1 MPGGTPQTLTPFL
14 WRAENLYADR
24 EVVSRTHTGIERYD
38 YRTYGDR
45 TAQLAAALDET
56 GHGDGDRVGTFCWN
70 HHRHFETY
78 FGVPGIGAQLHT
90 INPLLPDG
98 HVQHIVE
105 SAADRTIFVDRSFL
119 PTLEAARTDDPDA
132 FASVERYVV
141 MGEDVPETTLEP
153 AVAYESFLDGHP
165 TDYDWPQLDGDQ
177 PAGMCFT
184 SGTTGKPKGVEYTHQ
199 MLWGHTMGMLSPQ
212 GIPMADD
219 DVVMPVV
226 PMFHVNAWGIP
237 FAATA
242 GGAKHVYPGPQPD
255 PGDLADLIEAEGVT
269 VTAGVPTVWL
279 GLMEYMEDTA
289 VDLSSLEAVVVGGSA
304 APEAMIRFFDD
315 HGVEL
320 LHAWGMTETSPIGTV
335 SHVKTGL
342 QGADYGAQLAKR
354 TKQGLV
360 LPGLEFRVVGDDGE
374 EVAWNGEDFGELR
387 IRGPWV
393 TTEYFKRPEASEL
406 EFADGYLKTG
416 DIVTVDPDGYI
427 KVVDRTKDVIK
438 SGGEWISSVEL
449 ENAIMAHDAVSEA
462 AVIGVPHERWQ
473 ERPLALVVP
482 TDDAATGLEADI
494 QDHLRE
500 EYPKWWLPDTVVTI
514 QEIPK
519 TATGKFDKKALREE
533 YSDESL
539 VEGRVPEEAA
549 PE

>member
-1 MPGGTPQTLTPFL
+1 
-14 WRAENLYADR
+14 
-24 EVVSRTHTGIERYD
+24 
-38 YRTYGDR
+38 
-45 TAQLAAALDET
+45 
-56 GHGDGDRVGTFCWN
+56 
-70 HHRHFETY
+70 
-78 FGVPGIGAQLHT
+78 
-90 INPLLPDG
+90 
-98 HVQHIVE
+98 
-105 SAADRTIFVDRSFL
+105 
-119 PTLEAARTDDPDA
+119 
-132 FASVERYVV
+132 
-141 MGEDVPETTLEP
+141 
-153 AVAYESFLDGHP
+153 
-165 TDYDWPQLDGDQ
+165 
-177 PAGMCFT
+177 
-184 SGTTGKPKGVEYTHQ
+184 
-199 MLWGHTMGMLSPQ
+199 
-212 GIPMADD
+212 
-219 DVVMPVV
+219 
-226 PMFHVNAWGIP
+226 
-237 FAATA
+237 
-242 GGAKHVYPGPQPD
+242 
-255 PGDLADLIEAEGVT
+255 
-269 VTAGVPTVWL
+269 
-279 GLMEYMEDTA
+279 
-289 VDLSSLEAVVVGGSA
+289 
-304 APEAMIRFFDD
+304 
-315 HGVEL
+315 
-320 LHAWGMTETSPIGTV
+320 MTETSPIGTV

-387 IRGPWV
+387 IRGPWI
-393 TTEYFKRPEASEL
+393 TTEYFKRPEANGL